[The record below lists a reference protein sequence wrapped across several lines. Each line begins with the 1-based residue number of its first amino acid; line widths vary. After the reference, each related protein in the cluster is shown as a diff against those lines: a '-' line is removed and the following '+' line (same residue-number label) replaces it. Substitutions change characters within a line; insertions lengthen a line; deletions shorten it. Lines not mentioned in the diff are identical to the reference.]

1 MLQILTYLL
10 AFYVVIKGIEILQ
23 IALAS
28 PRQDRSWIIVLGV
41 LVLGACIITA
51 FVFVAVQDHQASS
64 VGSHNL
70 PSYWI
75 QQVPLRRFTA
85 KIHACSSS
93 SFTDCAGIGKHA
105 PVWNVGYTREMHTY
119 EVHLR
124 KDHRGIGIS
133 ASRRHPRIA
142 CGSIRGV
149 DCNACNADSTWTS

>member
-51 FVFVAVQDHQASS
+51 FVFVAMQ
-64 VGSHNL
+64 
-70 PSYWI
+70 
-75 QQVPLRRFTA
+75 
-85 KIHACSSS
+85 
-93 SFTDCAGIGKHA
+93 
-105 PVWNVGYTREMHTY
+105 
-119 EVHLR
+119 
-124 KDHRGIGIS
+124 DHRGIGIS

-142 CGSIRGV
+142 WGSIRGV
-149 DCNACNADSTWTS
+149 DCNACNADST